1 MMTYMQYFLV
11 YINGISKNLTFYK
24 KHVKIIVNSGIFGC
38 FFIAVFYNYEVF
50 IDTINR
56 FAFNL
61 KLKLSGGTYV
71 LDLFAAEDEGRTE
84 QPTELKKRRAREEEG
99 RVVNS
104 QEINQAIVLA
114 VSVAITAVLMMFYVD
129 TLRGYI
135 IQTFSLMGNI
145 ERGITAENVSQL
157 AINMMVVV
165 FKISGPLL
173 ITALFV
179 GLAANLAQTKFL
191 FTTKSIKVDLKRI
204 APTWKNFKD
213 RVLFSP
219 QNLMNMAKVLFK
231 MFILI
236 IVTSMTIK
244 KYYSEIL
251 VQGSYS
257 LGDAASFWLSIVIE
271 MFFKVIAFMIIVA
284 AVDHYFQKRQYIN
297 TLKMSK
303 HEVKQEFKD
312 MEGDPLIKGK
322 MQEMARRIVNRS
334 MMKAVPEADVVIT
347 NPTHFA
353 IALKYESGAYAPTV
367 IAKGVDNIALKIK
380 EIAKNNDVEIV
391 ENKPLAREL
400 YYNVE
405 IGQYIPEEMFNVVS
419 VILASVYRMRRMKS
433 VTRRGA

>member
-1 MMTYMQYFLV
+1 MS
-11 YINGISKNLTFYK
+11 YIRYIFDYIARLT
-24 KHVKIIVNSGIFGC
+24 
-38 FFIAVFYNYEVF
+38 
-50 IDTINR
+50 
-56 FAFNL
+56 FNL
-61 KLKLSGGTYV
+61 KLKLSGGLYV
-71 LDLFAAEDEGRTE
+71 LDLFSAEDEGRTE

-114 VSVAITAVLMMFYVD
+114 VSVAIIAVLMMFYVD
-129 TLRGYI
+129 TLRAYI

-145 ERGITAENVSQL
+145 ERGISEENMGQL
-157 AINMMVVV
+157 FINMIVVV
-165 FKISGPLL
+165 FKIAGPLL
-173 ITALFV
+173 LTAMLV

-219 QNLMNMAKVLFK
+219 QNLMNVVKVLFK
-231 MFILI
+231 MGILI
-236 IVTSMTIK
+236 VITSLTIK
-244 KYYSEIL
+244 KYHSEIL
-251 VQGSYS
+251 VIGSYA
-257 LGDAASFWLSIVIE
+257 LNDAASLLLSVVVE
-271 MFFKVIAFMIIVA
+271 MFFKVIAFMLIVA
-284 AVDHYFQKRQYIN
+284 AIDYFFQKRQYIN

-303 HEVKQEFKD
+303 HEVKQEYKD

-334 MMKAVPEADVVIT
+334 MLKAVPEADVVIT

-353 IALKYESGAYAPTV
+353 VALKYETSAYAPTV
-367 IAKGVDNIALKIK
+367 IAKGVDNMALKIK

-400 YYNVE
+400 YHNVE
-405 IGQYIPEEMFNVVS
+405 VGQYIPEEMFNVVS
-419 VILASVYRMRRMKS
+419 IILASVYRMRRAKS
-433 VTRRGA
+433 LTRRGA